1 MLNFTKLS
9 ELFGQFVIYFLPLP
23 HILLKVENK
32 IIDESKQGEA
42 LMVDGT
48 TPGGKKLFLESY
60 GCQMN
65 FADSEIVASIL
76 TKQGFT
82 TTQNYKEA
90 DVIFVNTCA
99 IRENA

>member
-1 MLNFTKLS
+1 M
-9 ELFGQFVIYFLPLP
+9 EVFGQFVIYFLPLT

-60 GCQMN
+60 GCQMKI
-65 FADSEIVASIL
+65 AYWLSV
-76 TKQGFT
+76 T
-82 TTQNYKEA
+82 
-90 DVIFVNTCA
+90 
-99 IRENA
+99 